1 MCSTG
6 LVVLAPSP
14 GRMEALGTEG
24 VFIPAQ
30 ERDEMCRG
38 IRPVSVITE
47 SPGVTQEG
55 GSYRSRC
62 TCSHDDNSHKSVGA
76 ITVACPAGTRATSR
90 LGGE

>member
-1 MCSTG
+1 MHLG
-6 LVVLAPSP
+6 VPLHVFYWLGRVGSP

-24 VFIPAQ
+24 VFSPAQ

-55 GSYRSRC
+55 GSYRISLH
-62 TCSHDDNSHKSVGA
+62 T
-76 ITVACPAGTRATSR
+76 
-90 LGGE
+90 

>member
-1 MCSTG
+1 MPVRTEQHAKATSWAAQCTWGSRCMCSTD

-30 ERDEMCRG
+30 DRDEMCRG

-55 GSYRSRC
+55 GSYRISLHML
-62 TCSHDDNSHKSVGA
+62 T
-76 ITVACPAGTRATSR
+76 
-90 LGGE
+90 